1 MDHIRSDTRPRDEPA
16 AEPIRVLFVCLGN
29 ICRSPL
35 AEGVF
40 LHLAREAGVADRFE
54 VDSAGTGHW
63 HVGERPDSRAQA
75 VARRHG
81 VELPSL
87 ARQVTR
93 ADFDRFDYI
102 VAMDRENLWD
112 LERMAKETPGAEP
125 RAKIRLLR
133 EDDPDRTAG
142 DDRHDVPDP
151 YYGGPSGFDAVYTM
165 VHRSAK
171 ALLERLLAENPPR

>member
-1 MDHIRSDTRPRDEPA
+1 MDHTRSDTHSRQEPSV
-16 AEPIRVLFVCLGN
+16 ERIRVLFVCLGN

-40 LHLAREAGVADRFE
+40 LHLAREAGVADRFV

-63 HVGERPDSRAQA
+63 HVGELPDSRALA
-75 VARRHG
+75 VARKYG
-81 VELPSL
+81 VELPSR
-87 ARQVTR
+87 ARQVTP

-102 VAMDRENLWD
+102 VAMDRENMWD
-112 LERMAKETPGAEP
+112 LERMAKERGKAT

-133 EDDPDRTAG
+133 EDDPDRAAG

-151 YYGGPSGFDAVYTM
+151 YYGGPGGFDTVYTM

-171 ALLERLLAENPPR
+171 ALLERLLAETTSR

>member
-1 MDHIRSDTRPRDEPA
+1 MDHTRSDTRSRDQ
-16 AEPIRVLFVCLGN
+16 PIRVLFVCLGN

-54 VDSAGTGHW
+54 VDSAGTGDW

-75 VARRHG
+75 VARGHG

-102 VAMDRENLWD
+102 VAMDRENMWE
-112 LERMAKETPGAEP
+112 LERIAKETSGAGP
-125 RAKIRLLR
+125 RAEIRLLR
-133 EDDPDRTAG
+133 EDDPDRTEG

-151 YYGGPSGFDAVYTM
+151 YYGGPSGFDAVYAM

-171 ALLERLLAENPPR
+171 ALLERLIAESPSR